1 MDMNALLFELER
13 DEGLR
18 LKPYKD
24 SVGKLT
30 IGAGRNLDD
39 VGISEEEAR
48 HLLEN
53 DVARTVADLDRHL
66 PWWSGLDPVRQ
77 RVVINMAFNMGVAGL
92 LGFSKTL
99 AAMKSG
105 DYVGAAYGMLA
116 SKWAGQVGERATRL
130 AHMMSTGGIA

>member
-1 MDMNALLFELER
+1 MDALLSELER

-24 SVGKLT
+24 TVGKLT
-30 IGAGRNLDD
+30 IGVGRNLDD

-48 HLLEN
+48 HLLAN

-66 PWWSGLDPVRQ
+66 PWWSSLDPVRQ
-77 RVVINMAFNMGVAGL
+77 RVLVNLCFNIGIGSLME
-92 LGFSKTL
+92 FKKTL
-99 AAMKSG
+99 GAVRRG

-116 SKWAGQVGERATRL
+116 SRWASQVGARATRL
-130 AHMMSTGGIA
+130 AHMMSTGGVA